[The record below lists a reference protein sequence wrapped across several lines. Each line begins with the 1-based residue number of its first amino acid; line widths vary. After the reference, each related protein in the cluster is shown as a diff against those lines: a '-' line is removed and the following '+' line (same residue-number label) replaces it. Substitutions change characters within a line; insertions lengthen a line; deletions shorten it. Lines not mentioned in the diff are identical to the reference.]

1 MKPPILCIFLL
12 SLILCQAQETYV
24 TRTGT
29 ISFNASTPLE
39 DIRARNNQVNAIY
52 KVEGQ
57 RIGVVLL
64 MRDFEFPNKL
74 MQEHFNENYIHSTQ
88 FPKATFLGFIKGL
101 EGDKE
106 QATISGKLT
115 IHGVTRDVSLPATVS
130 NASSGLQ
137 LTLKFSLR
145 PEDFDIKI
153 PKIVFKKIAEE
164 VSVNAELRLLPE

>member
-1 MKPPILCIFLL
+1 MKASLLCILL
-12 SLILCQAQETYV
+12 FSLIRCHAQETYV
-24 TRTGT
+24 TREGT

-39 DIRARNNQVNAIY
+39 DIRARNNQVNAIF

-74 MQEHFNENYIHSTQ
+74 MQEHFNENYVHSTEY
-88 FPKATFLGFIKGL
+88 PKATFLGFIRGL
-101 EGDKE
+101 EDDNE

-115 IHGVTRDVSLPATVS
+115 IHGVTREVSLPATVR
-130 NASSGLQ
+130 NVSSSVH
-137 LTLKFSLR
+137 LTLGFMIR
-145 PEDFDIKI
+145 PEDYNIKI

-164 VSVNAELRLLPE
+164 VRVNADFRLSPE